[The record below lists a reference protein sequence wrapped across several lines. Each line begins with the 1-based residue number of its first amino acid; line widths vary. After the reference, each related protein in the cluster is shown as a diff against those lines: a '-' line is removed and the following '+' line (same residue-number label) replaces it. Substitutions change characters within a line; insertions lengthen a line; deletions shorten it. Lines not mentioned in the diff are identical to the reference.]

1 MRKKI
6 ALVLLAGFMAFTG
19 VYVFIYLW
27 RAFQVDGIEPEL
39 YVGIHHADN
48 FSRTLLVGILFL
60 IAEIFAVYLAL
71 ASARKRNN
79 VAVRHDLWAWLTARE
94 ELTGEPAA
102 DIAERAIASYRARLE
117 GGGEGPPS
125 APMPS

>member
-1 MRKKI
+1 
-6 ALVLLAGFMAFTG
+6 MAFTG
-19 VYVFIYLW
+19 AYVFIYLW
-27 RAFQVDGIEPEL
+27 RAFDIEGNAPTQ

-60 IAEIFAVYLAL
+60 IAEVFAVYLAL
-71 ASARKRNN
+71 AAVRKRSS
-79 VAVRHDLWAWLTARE
+79 VTVRHDLWAWLNARE

-102 DIAERAIASYRARLE
+102 DIAERAISTYRMRLE

-125 APMPS
+125 APPST